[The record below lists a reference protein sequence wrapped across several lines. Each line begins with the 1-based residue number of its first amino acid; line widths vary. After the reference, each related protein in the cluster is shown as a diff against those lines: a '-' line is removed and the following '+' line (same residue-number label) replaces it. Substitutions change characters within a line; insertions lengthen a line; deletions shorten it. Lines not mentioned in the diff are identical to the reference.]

1 MNESFRT
8 EIETLQQISH
18 MNLVEFYG
26 YLLFE
31 DEKIIVV
38 EHVPNG
44 NLREHLECKNG
55 KVLEFAN
62 RLDIIID
69 VAHAINYL
77 HTYCNKPLIHRD
89 IKSSNILLTSTLHGK
104 VADFGLAKLAST
116 DVNNTV
122 VQTVAKGTPGYID
135 PEYFRTNQLTSK
147 SDVYSFG
154 VVLVEIITGKRPIE
168 RTSKQTTVKW
178 AMTEASRGNA
188 INTLDPKL
196 EPNEAITVAIN
207 KIYKLASG
215 CLLVDRRQRPTMDF
229 CSMILWNIRKTY
241 KAVQQVD

>member
-1 MNESFRT
+1 
-8 EIETLQQISH
+8 
-18 MNLVEFYG
+18 LVGFYG
-26 YLLFE
+26 YLLFQ

-44 NLREHLECKNG
+44 NLREQLECKNG

-62 RLDIIID
+62 RLDIMID

-77 HTYCNKPLIHRD
+77 HTYCDKPLIHRD

-122 VQTVAKGTPGYID
+122 VQTFAKGTPGYID

-154 VVLVEIITGKRPIE
+154 VVLVEIITGKSPIE

-178 AMTEASRGNA
+178 AMTEAFRGNA

-215 CLLVDRRQRPTMDF
+215 CLLVDRRQRLTMDE
-229 CSMILWNIRKTY
+229 CSRILWNIRKTY
-241 KAVQQVD
+241 NDLIKKETNHN